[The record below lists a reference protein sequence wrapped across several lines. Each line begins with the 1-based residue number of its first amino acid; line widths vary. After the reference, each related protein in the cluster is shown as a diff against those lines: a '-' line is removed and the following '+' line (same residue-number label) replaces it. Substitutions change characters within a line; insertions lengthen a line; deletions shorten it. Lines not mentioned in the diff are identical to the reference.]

1 MPGRKDHNRDGYDH
15 ARSAVAQQ
23 LKDGDTVRPTA
34 ADFQNVPAVWLAEP
48 ERKFL

>member
-15 ARSAVAQQ
+15 ARGAVAQQ
-23 LKDGDTVRPTA
+23 LKDGDTVRLTA
-34 ADFQNVPAVWLAEP
+34 ADFQNLPAVWLAEP